1 MMPSSKNFDQIELIT
16 LYEVSKILGASLSL
30 NKPLRQVLDVIASNL
45 NMHRGMISLSESPGS
60 LEPKASVGLSNEEMQ
75 RGTFKVGEGIT
86 GKIFKC
92 GMPMVI
98 PDIANEPLF
107 LNKTGAYQHHK
118 TKSIAFLGVPIKI
131 GTECIG
137 VLSFQFEKHENFKG
151 FQSILRLLI
160 MVARLIGQSVEL
172 YRKVS
177 SERQELLQE
186 KSRLKTSITEKHILN
201 SIIGESKVMQAV
213 FSDVKLAALG
223 NNTILLRGESG
234 TGKEVIARAI
244 HLLSNRKDAPFIK
257 VNCAALTESLV
268 ESELFGHEKG
278 AFTGALNQRKGRF
291 EQAQGGTLFLDEI
304 GDISPAFQVK
314 LLRVLQEREF
324 ERVGG
329 NTTLKID
336 VRFVFATNRNLEND
350 VRQGKFRADL
360 YFRINVISIPLP
372 PLRERREDIPL
383 LTQNMLA
390 KFNQE
395 NKVNIKI
402 SADAQQV
409 LMDCHWP
416 GNVRELQNCVTRF
429 CTLSHSNLIQANYL
443 PCQSGGCLSSTI
455 WEQQATQSTVVSN
468 NLKTAYTTTNNVGA
482 IAPYHAVAAEDAR
495 TRIIHAMEK
504 TGWVQAK
511 AARSL
516 NLTPRQMGYAL
527 KKYKIDIK
535 KL

>member
-1 MMPSSKNFDQIELIT
+1 MMPSSKSLDQIELIT

-30 NKPLRQVLDVIASNL
+30 NKTLRQVLEVIASNL
-45 NMHRGMISLSESPGS
+45 NMHHGMISLSESPDLLIPTVS
-60 LEPKASVGLSNEEMQ
+60 IGLTNEEMQ
-75 RGTFKVGEGIT
+75 RGIFKAGEGIT

-107 LNKTGAYQHHK
+107 LNKTGAYQHRG
-118 TKSIAFLGVPIKI
+118 TKPIVFLGVPIKI
-131 GTECIG
+131 GTECVG

-151 FQSILRLLI
+151 FQSILRLLT
-160 MVARLIGQSVEL
+160 MAARLIGQSIEL
-172 YRKVS
+172 YRKAS

-186 KSRLKTSITEKHILN
+186 KSRLKTSVTENYTLN
-201 SIIGESKVMQAV
+201 SVIGQSKIMQAV
-213 FSDVKLAALG
+213 FSDVKVAALG
-223 NNTILLRGESG
+223 TNTILLRGESG

-244 HLLSNRKDAPFIK
+244 HLLSTRKDAPFVKI
-257 VNCAALTESLV
+257 NCAALTESLL

-278 AFTGALNQRKGRF
+278 AFTGALHQRKGRF

-336 VRFVFATNRNLEND
+336 VRLIFATNRNLEND

-360 YFRINVISIPLP
+360 YFRINVISIQLP

-383 LTQNMLA
+383 LTQNVLA

-402 SADAQQV
+402 TPDAQQV

-416 GNVRELQNCVTRF
+416 GNVRELENCVARF
-429 CTLSHSNLIQANYL
+429 CTLSDNSLIHDYDI
-443 PCQSGGCLSSTI
+443 PCQTNKCLSASLWKHKQQNTMALIPMTDFAKPISETSYPSKSLTI
-455 WEQQATQSTVVSN
+455 HSERERVIN
-468 NLKTAYTTTNNVGA
+468 
-482 IAPYHAVAAEDAR
+482 
-495 TRIIHAMEK
+495 AMEQS
-504 TGWVQAK
+504 GWVQAK
-511 AARSL
+511 AARAL
-516 NLTPRQMGYAL
+516 NLTPRQIGYAL
-527 KKYKIDIK
+527 KKYNIAIK